1 MRFLRAPIRWV
12 LDWRTG
18 ATFAVTALVVLL
30 TFIVFDA
37 SAARDQALDT
47 ALDQRQ
53 AATRRI
59 DMLLAEVANLRED
72 AEANGQ
78 RIGELLDQVAVLQ
91 EQVRQLGG
99 RPVVVQTTTTARRSS
114 PTTQPRSTTTTTQPR
129 RNPPATTTTT
139 TQPDR
144 TCVGPLCL
152 P

>member
-1 MRFLRAPIRWV
+1 MRWLRAPVRWV

-18 ATFAVTALVVLL
+18 VTFAITALVVLL
-30 TFIVFDA
+30 AFVVFDA
-37 SAARDQALDT
+37 SDARNRALDT

-59 DMLLAEVANLRED
+59 DMLLDEVANLRVD
-72 AEANGQ
+72 AEANGH
-78 RIGELLDQVAVLQ
+78 RIGQLLDQVSVLQ

-99 RPVVVQTTTTARRSS
+99 RPVVVQTTSTTSRRSS
-114 PTTQPRSTTTTTQPR
+114 TQPRRSTTTTTTQPR
-129 RNPPATTTTT
+129 RDPPTTTT

-144 TCVGPLCL
+144 TCIGPLCL